1 MGYILPVNNYQY
13 EQYALRDIGRKTNP
27 YKQQEVFR
35 LFSITNSLEDKAEIE
50 TNGEYFQRVEAR
62 EKQYP
67 AKNKTAQQLI
77 SKATGKGI
85 YIDLFV

>member
-13 EQYALRDIGRKTNP
+13 KQYALRDIGRKTNP

-35 LFSITNSLEDKAEIE
+35 LFPIKNSLEDKAGIE
-50 TNGEYFQRVEAR
+50 TNGEYFQHVEAR

-67 AKNKTAQQLI
+67 EKNKTAQQLI
-77 SKATGKGI
+77 SKATGKGK